1 MPAIEK
7 VAFQLEVGQLSDPL
21 ETEFGTHLLM
31 VQSEVLPD
39 ALKCNALNESQRK
52 QFQEQAFQQVRQQAV
67 EDYIAELR
75 EKAQI
80 TVNPFPKGWN
90 G

>member
-1 MPAIEK
+1 
-7 VAFQLEVGQLSDPL
+7 
-21 ETEFGTHLLM
+21 M

-39 ALKCNALNESQRK
+39 SLKCTALNESQRK
-52 QFQEQAFQQVRQQAV
+52 QLEEQAFQQVRQQAV

-80 TVNPFPKGWN
+80 TVNPFPRAGMVDVSIRIMLRTCLAN
-90 G
+90 GG